1 MCECLFGSL
10 SAHRLILSMTSIGWA
25 LMFFLAQLHLQLAIS
40 STHHDYG
47 GKRTNLPAAPFLC
60 HPNQAEALLQLKKSF
75 SFGTSTIS
83 RLLSW
88 RHDTDCCL
96 WEGVGC
102 DKSTGNVTVL
112 DLNNRGLSSN
122 GLDPSIFSLTSLRR
136 LDLSMSN
143 FAGYRPDNS
152 MWSDNIHALGFER
165 LALLTHLNLSMSG
178 LHGQI
183 PLGISKLVNLIS
195 LDLSSSVDYNYD
207 YLGITGIRKS
217 LGRFEYPQKSNFNTL
232 LANLSNLRE
241 L

>member
-1 MCECLFGSL
+1 M
-10 SAHRLILSMTSIGWA
+10 ASIGWA

-60 HPNQAEALLQLKKSF
+60 HPNHAEALLQLKKSF

-152 MWSDNIHALGFER
+152 MW
-165 LALLTHLNLSMSG
+165 
-178 LHGQI
+178 
-183 PLGISKLVNLIS
+183 
-195 LDLSSSVDYNYD
+195 
-207 YLGITGIRKS
+207 
-217 LGRFEYPQKSNFNTL
+217 
-232 LANLSNLRE
+232 
-241 L
+241 